1 VSGRHE
7 RSLPPGYFDDLYDR
21 APDPWSFETSPY
33 EQAKY
38 QATVSALGGRSYRH
52 GLEVGCSIGVLTS
65 RLAGSVRDLL
75 AVDVSDKA
83 LASAR
88 ERCRLLPH
96 VRFRNMQV
104 PACWPAE
111 RFDLIVLSEVL
122 YYLDRADLGELVER
136 VRSSLLPGGDSLLVH
151 WTGPTDYPLSGD
163 EAAASFIAGAASF
176 MRVRRQDR
184 TADYRLDLLRR
195 IR

>member
-1 VSGRHE
+1 VSGRHQG
-7 RSLPPGYFDDLYDR
+7 SLPPGYFDGLYDR

-38 QATVSALGGRSYRH
+38 QATVSALDGRSYQH
-52 GLEVGCSIGVLTS
+52 GFEVGCSIGVLTW
-65 RLAGSVRDLL
+65 RLAGFVRDLL
-75 AVDVSDKA
+75 AIDVSDKA
-83 LASAR
+83 LAKAR
-88 ERCRLLPH
+88 ERCRPLPH
-96 VRFRNMQV
+96 VRIRNMQV
-104 PACWPAE
+104 PAGWPAE

-122 YYLDRADLGELVER
+122 YYLDRTDLGDVVER
-136 VRSSLLPGGDSLLVH
+136 VQESLLPAGDTLLVH

-163 EAAASFIAGAASF
+163 EAAELFIAGVAPF
-176 MRVRRQDR
+176 MQVRRQDR